1 MSVSFSCAPRLNS
14 DWRAFHSAISRLD
27 RADLKNDEDFF
38 KVSWG
43 EWLKS
48 FNPLPYLWRGLT
60 YFVGYHKLT
69 SIHRMVFNGR
79 QPTQEEVAAK
89 IEELM
94 ECNIFFTE
102 TKNEWEKTSNQRPD
116 RFYQRLSEKQE
127 TALNILRAVVT
138 DQKSKHVK
146 RASLIQR
153 QTDHS
158 LQ

>member
-1 MSVSFSCAPRLNS
+1 MFSRMAPRLNS

-38 KVSWG
+38 KVSWW

-69 SIHRMVFNGR
+69 SIHRTVFNER
-79 QPTQEEVAAK
+79 QPTQEEVEAK
-89 IEELM
+89 FEELNS
-94 ECNIFFTE
+94 CNTFFTRA
-102 TKNEWEKTSNQRPD
+102 KNEWEENQRLGRCQRPD
-116 RFYQRLSEKQE
+116 EFYQRLSQNQE

-138 DQKSKHVK
+138 DEKSK
-146 RASLIQR
+146 
-153 QTDHS
+153 
-158 LQ
+158 